1 MAHSPLAPVRKHAA
15 WIGFAALA
23 CAASPHALA
32 AGPVQ
37 RVRAAAQ
44 ADDAQALYRRGAQAL
59 ADCGPTSTHCPTA
72 IDALQ
77 RAAGQ
82 GLTAAEF
89 LLATCLDQG
98 RGVNRDR
105 VAAFHAFQR
114 AASSGHAGAA
124 FALGVQYRDG
134 TAGRSDLV
142 ESYKWFTIAFE
153 RWSPGSAAE
162 GQEVYRR
169 SRDEA
174 ARRLSPGQ
182 LAEGQVAVREWFQ
195 EFASNGSAP

>member
-1 MAHSPLAPVRKHAA
+1 M
-15 WIGFAALA
+15 
-23 CAASPHALA
+23 
-32 AGPVQ
+32 
-37 RVRAAAQ
+37 
-44 ADDAQALYRRGAQAL
+44 
-59 ADCGPTSTHCPTA
+59 
-72 IDALQ
+72 
-77 RAAGQ
+77 
-82 GLTAAEF
+82 
-89 LLATCLDQG
+89 
-98 RGVNRDR
+98 NRDR